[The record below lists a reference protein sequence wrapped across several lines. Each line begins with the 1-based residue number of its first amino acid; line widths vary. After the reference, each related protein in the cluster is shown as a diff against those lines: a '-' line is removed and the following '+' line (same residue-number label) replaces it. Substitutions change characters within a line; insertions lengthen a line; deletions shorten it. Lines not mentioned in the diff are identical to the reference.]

1 MPNTCSV
8 NLQLKKYEG
17 STGNG
22 FNKVII
28 KCMYST
34 CSKQLKDCNSVVD
47 KSTNA
52 AGIKMKTNNP

>member
-22 FNKVII
+22 FDKVII
-28 KCMYST
+28 ACMYLFKAT
-34 CSKQLKDCNSVVD
+34 PFG
-47 KSTNA
+47 NA
-52 AGIKMKTNNP
+52 QDGR